1 MRYIQKLD
9 TPDFFI
15 EDTQSLTDWKNY
27 TEKKRLKEY
36 ILKNEQNYLCCYCES
51 KVTILGDN
59 EKDGSHLEHIK
70 PKKFYNDLTF
80 YYNNLL
86 VSCQGTCHN
95 SENDKTRH
103 SCGHK
108 KDDEYIENNFLN
120 PTTVE
125 DIRDYF
131 QYETLPNEKI
141 KIVPTAKDSTKAQYM
156 INLLHLNDD
165 TLLSARYKALEDFET
180 TKEAMLEEFA
190 LDIDID
196 DIKNMLTEDLA
207 FISFLRYEYGL

>member
-1 MRYIQKLD
+1 MRYIQKLNI
-9 TPDFFI
+9 PDFFI
-15 EDTQSLTDWKNY
+15 EDTHSLTDWKNY
-27 TEKKRLKEY
+27 TEKKKLKKY
-36 ILKNEQNYLCCYCES
+36 ILRNEQNYLCCYCES

-70 PKKFYNDLTF
+70 PKKFYDDLTF

-86 VSCQGTCHN
+86 VSCHGTCHN
-95 SENDKTRH
+95 SGNNKTRY

-108 KDDEYIENNFLN
+108 KDDEYVENKFLN
-120 PTTVE
+120 PTVVE

-131 QYETLPNEKI
+131 KYETLPNEKI

-156 INLLHLNDD
+156 INLLHLNDN
-165 TLLSARYKALEDFET
+165 TLLFARYKALEDFEINA
-180 TKEAMLEEFA
+180 EDMLEKFE
-190 LDIDID
+190 DIEID
-196 DIKNMLTEDLA
+196 DIKNMLTDDLA

>member
-9 TPDFFI
+9 TPNFFT
-15 EDTQSLTDWKNY
+15 EDTQLLTDWKNY
-27 TEKKRLKEY
+27 KKKKKLKEY

-51 KVTILGDN
+51 KVTILGDK

-70 PKKFYNDLTF
+70 PKKFYADLTF

-95 SENDKTRH
+95 SENDKTRY

-108 KDDEYIENNFLN
+108 KDDEYIDNKFLN
-120 PTTVE
+120 PTIVE

-131 QYETLPNEKI
+131 KYETIENEKV
-141 KIVPTAKDSTKAQYM
+141 KIVPTAKDSNKAEYM

-165 TLLSARYKALEDFET
+165 TLLYARGKALKDFE
-180 TKEAMLEEFA
+180 EFWLEIEV
-190 LDIDID
+190 D
-196 DIKNMLTEDLA
+196 DIRSMLTEDLE
-207 FISFLRYEYGL
+207 FISFLRYEYSF